1 VLKPEFTEKRNTVA
15 SQMNEIGIGTSIYYP
30 IALPLSAF
38 YKSKP
43 ALSKTISYA
52 NAFHVS
58 NSNIALG
65 VGPHL
70 EVDDMHY
77 IAENLK
83 SILEKVFV

>member
-1 VLKPEFTEKRNTVA
+1 
-15 SQMNEIGIGTSIYYP
+15 MNEIGIGTSIYYP

-43 ALSKTISYA
+43 ALSKTISYN
-52 NAFHVS
+52 NAFNVS

-70 EVDDMHY
+70 EDEDMRY
-77 IAENLK
+77 IAENLT
-83 SILEKVFV
+83 SVLENVLA